1 MYFVVAVEIGNFDEL
16 WQFFPMFSPMF
27 SPCFPSK
34 IPIFIAKSDPGP
46 RHPTFDDQIFLEGSV
61 TEGEG
66 VVEGFVWKEAS
77 WGPPGGLNGG
87 LMGF

>member
-16 WQFFPMFSPMF
+16 WQSSPCFPHVFPMF

-34 IPIFIAKSDPGP
+34 IPIFIAKIRPGP

-61 TEGEG
+61 TEGGSSG

-77 WGPPGGLNGG
+77 WGPRRQALV
-87 LMGF
+87 